1 MDRQKGSFQC
11 PYLREKMA
19 SALGAALE
27 SLKESNYVKYVILRS
42 ELCCA
47 IYPTSP
53 AAIVALSKLVQ
64 SCVQYQDYPSG

>member
-1 MDRQKGSFQC
+1 MITHELKFSTTTTTLHKGRQKGKDGIYS
-11 PYLREKMA
+11 
-19 SALGAALE
+19 SAALE

-53 AAIVALSKLVQ
+53 AAIVGLSKLV
-64 SCVQYQDYPSG
+64 

>member
-1 MDRQKGSFQC
+1 
-11 PYLREKMA
+11 MA

-53 AAIVALSKLVQ
+53 AAIVRALKVSAELC
-64 SCVQYQDYPSG
+64 SIPGLSI